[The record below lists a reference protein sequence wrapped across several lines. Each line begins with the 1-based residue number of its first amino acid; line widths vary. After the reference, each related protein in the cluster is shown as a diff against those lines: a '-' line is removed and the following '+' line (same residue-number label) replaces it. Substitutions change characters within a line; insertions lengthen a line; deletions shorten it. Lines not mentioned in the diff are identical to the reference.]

1 MIAINSG
8 FHSVLASPDDVLSA
22 IAHAGFEGVLWSQ
35 MGKGDFHYLPEER
48 KAIVKS
54 FRQYG
59 LRAASVHA
67 AEPFRRLYYSENPWY
82 RKAGVELLLNR
93 MELASELEC
102 PVVVFHAPSP
112 FPTDTTAIFAGLDET
127 LRRGERL
134 GVLLAIENGETEEV
148 LPILQRYSPRLMGY
162 AYDSGHAFCQG
173 NAESLHRL
181 CFSRLA
187 TVHLHDND
195 GIHDQHKM
203 PFTGSIDWNA
213 EAVKLAEAGWKGG
226 ALLEVS
232 EKCHR
237 ATSQEAFLR
246 QAHRQGVRL
255 ERLLGNAIA
264 SHRKVQSGDDV
275 AKGNNLEMENI
286 KYESL
291 L

>member
-1 MIAINSG
+1 MIAINSS

-22 IAHAGFEGVLWSQ
+22 IADAGFEGVLWSQ

-48 KAIVKS
+48 KAIVRS
-54 FRQYG
+54 FRKYG

-67 AEPFRRLYYSENPWY
+67 AEPFRRLYYSENPWH

-93 MELASELEC
+93 MELAAELEC

-127 LRRGERL
+127 LRCGERL

-148 LPILQRYSPRLMGY
+148 LPILQRYPARLMGY

-173 NAESLHRL
+173 NAESLHRQ
-181 CFSRLA
+181 CFSRLV

-203 PFTGSIDWNA
+203 PFTGGIDWKA
-213 EAVKLAEAGWKGG
+213 EATKLAEAGWKGG

-232 EKCHR
+232 EKSHKV
-237 ATSQEAFLR
+237 TSHDAFLR
-246 QAHRQGVRL
+246 QAYNYGVKL
-255 ERLLGNAIA
+255 ERLLDEAIA
-264 SHRKVQSGDDV
+264 SHHKVLPIDDITSWRQS
-275 AKGNNLEMENI
+275 
-286 KYESL
+286 
-291 L
+291 